1 MSKPSK
7 TGNAISQ
14 YGPKIAPVI
23 TSRLP
28 IFAPSLKRVD
38 VTYWESSTA
47 WGKVTVNG
55 KLTQIH
61 RGIID
66 AIFAFAI
73 DSRQLSTGALELLVD
88 PYKITKATGSDRHRF
103 WIIGKLRD
111 MQQASVTIEAKGLLH
126 GGAIVAEWREANRKV
141 PLPGGVLNGER
152 PLLAVTITAVWMRI
166 YNWSVAVRYRNLMPA
181 IEALHSGAGRALARF
196 CITHN
201 QVSLPLQEAL
211 SIIRAIRPN
220 MTDRAIRKVR
230 AEVRADSEGLTTL
243 GIKILNEMV
252 IYHKHPEVS
261 FSSVKSQQN
270 AEPIS
275 TERESISTAME
286 PISTGS

>member
-1 MSKPSK
+1 MQQKLK
-7 TGNAISQ
+7 TGSTVSH

-23 TSRLP
+23 TSRVP

-38 VTYWESSTA
+38 ASYWEASTQ
-47 WGKVTVNG
+47 WGKISVSG
-55 KLTQIH
+55 KLSQIH
-61 RGIID
+61 RGILD
-66 AIFAFAI
+66 AIFAFAL
-73 DSRQLSTGALELLVD
+73 DSRRLSTGALELLID
-88 PYKITKATGSDRHRF
+88 PYKITKVTGSDRHRL
-103 WIIGKLRD
+103 WLIGKLRD
-111 MQQASVTIEAKGLLH
+111 MQQASVTIETQGLLH

-141 PLPGGVLNGER
+141 PLPGGALTGTR

-166 YNWSVAVRYRNLMPA
+166 YDWSTAVRYRNLIPV

-201 QVSLPLQEAL
+201 QVSLPLKEAL
-211 SIIRAIRPN
+211 SIIRAIRPG

-230 AEVRADSEGLTTL
+230 TEVQADSVGLAIL
-243 GIKILNEMV
+243 GIQVLHELV
-252 IYHKHPEVS
+252 LYHKHPEIR
-261 FSSVKSQQN
+261 FSSISGQK

-275 TERESISTAME
+275 TDRESISTGVE